1 MKSSSLARSK
11 WRRFSRN
18 RLALSG
24 LLAFSVVTLACV
36 LAPWLLQLDP
46 NAIDL
51 SASLQPPSARHWLGT
66 DQTGHDMLART
77 LVAGRVSLLVG
88 LCSVLLAIMI
98 GALLG
103 GLAGYFGRWVDNLI
117 MRGVDVVMT
126 FPTIIVLMTLA
137 AVIGSGTGKT
147 IVIIGLLSW
156 PLVARLVRAR
166 ILTLREM
173 DFIAAA
179 RTFGAGHWYLL
190 RRHLLPNTADVLL
203 VFSSL
208 GFVTAIMAEAGLSFL
223 GLGVQLPDASWGSLI
238 SIARESSVLQQYPW
252 IWLPSGCLIVIT
264 ALSASFVGDG
274 LRQAFDPRS
283 DRR

>member
-1 MKSSSLARSK
+1 MTSSSLARSK

>member
-283 DRR
+283 ERR

>member
-1 MKSSSLARSK
+1 MNSSSPARTT
-11 WRRFSRN
+11 WRRFTSH
-18 RLALSG
+18 RLALPG
-24 LLAFSVVTLACV
+24 LLVFSVVTLACV
-36 LAPWLLQLDP
+36 MAPWLLQLDP

-51 SASLQPPSARHWLGT
+51 GAALQAPSTAHWLGT

-77 LVAGRVSLLVG
+77 LVAGRISLQVG
-88 LCSVLLAIMI
+88 VCSVLLAIVV

-103 GLAGYFGRWVDNLI
+103 GLAGYFGGWIDNLI
-117 MRGVDVVMT
+117 MRCVDVVMT

-156 PLVARLVRAR
+156 PLVGRLVRAR

-173 DFIAAA
+173 EFVAAA
-179 RTFGAGHWYLL
+179 RLFGAGHWYLL
-190 RRHLLPNTADVLL
+190 RRHLLPNTGDVVL

-223 GLGVQLPDASWGSLI
+223 GLGVQMPDASWGSLI
-238 SIARESSVLQQYPW
+238 SIARESAVLQQYPW
-252 IWLPSGCLIVIT
+252 IWLPSGCLIVLT
-264 ALSASFVGDG
+264 ALSVSFMGEG
-274 LRQAFDPRS
+274 LRLAFDPKS
-283 DRR
+283 DRK

>member
-1 MKSSSLARSK
+1 MTSSSLARSK

-283 DRR
+283 ERR